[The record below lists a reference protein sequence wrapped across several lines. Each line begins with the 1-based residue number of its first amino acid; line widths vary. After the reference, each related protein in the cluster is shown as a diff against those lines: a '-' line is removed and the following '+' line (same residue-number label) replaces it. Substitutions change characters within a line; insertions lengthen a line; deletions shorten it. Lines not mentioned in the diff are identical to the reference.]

1 MIHLTGTIAV
11 KTIHGRRGDFNV
23 GRLVTDIGEFNV
35 KEGIKEFEPG
45 QYTGQ
50 FAISRIYPAAYAFA
64 GRYNVEVRATVVTIA
79 LTDMATQTDEPVE
92 DPPVHEPEPEDAETE
107 VPDEDATLF
116 GDLWPLGDVVQ
127 IDPTVERPLLR
138 RQASRLKEL
147 GYRFQPLGRVW
158 RKDT

>member
-1 MIHLTGTIAV
+1 M
-11 KTIHGRRGDFNV
+11 R
-23 GRLVTDIGEFNV
+23 
-35 KEGIKEFEPG
+35 PG

-50 FAISRIYPAAYAFA
+50 FSISRIYPAAYAVA

-79 LTDMATQTDEPVE
+79 LTDMNTEAEPE
-92 DPPVHEPEPEDAETE
+92 DPPVSEPEPEDAEAE

-116 GDLWPLGDVVQ
+116 GDRWPLGDTVQ

-138 RQASRLKEL
+138 RQAARLKAL
-147 GYRFQPLGRVW
+147 GYRFQPIGREW